1 MIFLRDLWQK
11 LKTRRGVFLW
21 QWGLGSHLQ
30 IVISLIFY
38 SLCSGVPLCSPE
50 SCETNHLNYLR
61 SGFFL
66 WFSFFEIPAMVTK
79 QIYVE
84 LYFLE
89 TAWKHLQRGEEFQS

>member
-1 MIFLRDLWQK
+1 MMFLSDLWQK

-38 SLCSGVPLCSPE
+38 SLCSGAPLCSPE

-66 WFSFFEIPAMVTK
+66 WFLFFEIPAMVTK
-79 QIYVE
+79 
-84 LYFLE
+84 
-89 TAWKHLQRGEEFQS
+89 